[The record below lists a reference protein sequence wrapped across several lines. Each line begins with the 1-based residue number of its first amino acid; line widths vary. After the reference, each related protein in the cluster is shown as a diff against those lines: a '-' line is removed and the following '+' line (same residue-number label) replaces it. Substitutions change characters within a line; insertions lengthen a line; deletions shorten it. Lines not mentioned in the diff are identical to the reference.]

1 MPFDQGIAL
10 QAARYRLVVISTGIT
25 RVVAAGPLS
34 QQEVTTLI
42 SGSRVTQ
49 RGDDPSKRGSQLLEY
64 DAGGKVTRTH
74 TGTEHHGVVESGTR
88 QVNANGQLCVTW
100 QGQAQPNRRYLV
112 PTGTGNYNLTQDPA
126 NLGKMTITGVSK

>member
-1 MPFDQGIAL
+1 MRDHKLIRVAVKVAL
-10 QAARYRLVVISTGIT
+10 IGLIGSA
-25 RVVAAGPLS
+25 VAAGPLS

-42 SGSRVTQ
+42 SGSKVTQ
-49 RGDDPSKRGSQLLEY
+49 RGDDPSKRGSQILEY

-74 TGTEHHGVVESGTR
+74 TGTEHRGVVESGTW

-100 QGQAQPNRRYLV
+100 HGQAQPNCQYLV

-126 NLGKMTITGVSK
+126 KRGKMTITGVSK